1 MTKKVRLFS
10 GHLRT
15 HFVAYLA
22 LFFALGGT
30 SIAAVQA
37 LPRNSVGSPQIK
49 NHSIQKVDI
58 SRRTVAALR
67 GARGARGPAGPA
79 GAAGSKGATRPAG
92 PAGAPGA
99 PGASGVSG
107 YVRVSGPQVTV
118 AALADGSAF
127 VACPAGKQP
136 LGGGWFRTT
145 AGSALRATDSSF
157 AISDTT
163 GAPGWQVTMANEGA
177 TPANFKPQVLC
188 ALVS

>member
-1 MTKKVRLFS
+1 MTKKVRLFG

-49 NHSIQKVDI
+49 NRSIQKVDI
-58 SRRTVAALR
+58 SRKTVAVLR
-67 GARGARGPAGPA
+67 GARGVRGPAGPA
-79 GAAGSKGATRPAG
+79 GAAGAKGATG
-92 PAGAPGA
+92 PVGPTGAPGA
-99 PGASGVSG
+99 PGVSG
-107 YVRVSGPQVTV
+107 YVRVSGPTVTV
-118 AALADGSAF
+118 AAGVDGSAF
-127 VACPAGKQP
+127 VPCPAGTQP

-145 AGSALRATDSSF
+145 AGSTLRATDSSF

-177 TPANFKPQVLC
+177 ASANFKPQVLC
-188 ALVS
+188 ARVS